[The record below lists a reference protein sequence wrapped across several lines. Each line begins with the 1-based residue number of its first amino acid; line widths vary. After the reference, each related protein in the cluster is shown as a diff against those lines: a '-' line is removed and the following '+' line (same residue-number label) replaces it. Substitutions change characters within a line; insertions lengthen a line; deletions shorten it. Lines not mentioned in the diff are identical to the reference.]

1 MRMHEASV
9 HKLYHIAHAYL
20 PGTNCPY
27 CMREYNT
34 KDKAFRHLKTTKTC
48 LSRLR
53 FYRPN
58 GLGHQ
63 AETAEGLEL
72 ARLKAAPMF
81 RLPGPVQWEANL
93 HIGPL
98 PPPLKGYITSEQLAN
113 RTQNPNQ
120 DPDDQNWGSVED
132 LREQARSTNNIRDI
146 TPFLGPIRAIVLF
159 YGGRRRQGDVAHF
172 CELSV
177 AGRAVE
183 GFRLVVCVVDIVH
196 GPKHDISRGGANF
209 VWDQVK
215 GGRVAAIG
223 AAPPC

>member
-1 MRMHEASV
+1 MQLVAQAKETTKKRWKTRIKIAEAAAVLMQDTKDDLANLEKFQQAAFVSIGLTVGAPPPQLDWACPTCQKCFPNKQAMRMHEASV

-81 RLPGPVQWEANL
+81 RLPGPIQWEANL
-93 HIGPL
+93 PIGPL

-120 DPDDQNWGSVED
+120 DPDDQNWGSV
-132 LREQARSTNNIRDI
+132 
-146 TPFLGPIRAIVLF
+146 
-159 YGGRRRQGDVAHF
+159 
-172 CELSV
+172 
-177 AGRAVE
+177 
-183 GFRLVVCVVDIVH
+183 
-196 GPKHDISRGGANF
+196 
-209 VWDQVK
+209 
-215 GGRVAAIG
+215 
-223 AAPPC
+223 